1 MAIQPPGIG
10 TRLGG
15 PQQRTPSGRY
25 RRAESEAARHAEH
38 AKKSAM
44 VCQISG
50 APGTSDQAA
59 MLAVQIARLFL
70 HVCSRPNIR
79 RLTVCLIR
87 TSGIVSIMAF
97 RLSVKQFEKTAQPA
111 ATVALCSA
119 KAAIEVMPC

>member
-1 MAIQPPGIG
+1 
-10 TRLGG
+10 
-15 PQQRTPSGRY
+15 
-25 RRAESEAARHAEH
+25 
-38 AKKSAM
+38 M

-59 MLAVQIARLFL
+59 MLAVQIARVFL

-97 RLSVKQFEKTAQPA
+97 RLSVKQFEKTAQAA